1 MIQFEWR
8 DLTWMLAV
16 GALLS
21 GALIAF
27 VQWKLGAFFAKAGD
41 VGRLEGRL
49 AMVEARLDRVPSHD
63 DLKALQARVGGLER
77 EVAVVGEKVSGVAE
91 IMKRVEHQTNLLVH
105 HQLREGSGA

>member
-1 MIQFEWR
+1 MISFEWR
-8 DLTWMLAV
+8 DLAWILAV
-16 GALLS
+16 STLL
-21 GALIAF
+21 GGMLLAF
-27 VQWKLGAFFAKAGD
+27 IRWKLGGDFARAAD
-41 VGRLEGRL
+41 LSRLEGRL